1 MKIPENDLQS
11 VDFFFSCKFKKKIDL
26 KLIKVES
33 GSRGLLLQKKLD
45 EPHKIG
51 SSDIRNSNYEQ
62 QGGSTGA
69 QIGTTTVFSSA
80 KVSQGG
86 VTFGAPKL
94 TRKGFGKKK

>member
-26 KLIKVES
+26 KLIKAES
-33 GSRGLLLQKKLD
+33 GSKGLLQKKLD

-51 SSDIRNSNYEQ
+51 SSDIRNSNFEQ

-69 QIGTTTVFSSA
+69 QVGSTTVFSSA

-86 VTFGAPKL
+86 VSFGAPKL